1 MEEYLL
7 GSINRTKTRGA
18 GSRSCVRPLLLLVL
32 LLLSGGCGLL
42 AGPEAVVQDGQVD
55 LSAWNF
61 DTQGPVTLRGMWR
74 FAWSKDDPAF
84 ARPGYDDSGWDTI
97 DSQRGFNNKVGTRHG
112 HAWMRLRV
120 KLPPGSAEQS
130 QLALDML
137 PFSSCSELY
146 VDGRR
151 LFANGRVDTT
161 GQRQHLPN
169 MMPHLL
175 PLKLKPGQQEMVIA
189 LRGANYDRIIGGMT
203 ESPRLGR
210 LEILRDQ
217 RWRKDLLDTI
227 IVGIYILLVLYH
239 LFFWFYRKED
249 LSSLYF
255 AAWCICIFMRMTS
268 LNGFYERTF
277 PDIDIFTLRLKFEYM
292 GPALAMFT
300 PSFYAVLYPQEF
312 HKRFLKYFNI
322 AAVVEFVFP
331 IFLPLSAFSVVL
343 PTYQKVIGVSLII
356 TCAFITLPLI
366 NAVVRKRQGA
376 VLVIC
381 GWLPICFGA
390 MNDLAFD
397 WALPTI
403 GNRVQYLGLIF
414 VILNAVVLAIRSAHA
429 FRTAEHLSENL
440 QNEVEAKTEELANK
454 NLQLQDLDRQK
465 TLFFQNISH
474 EFRTPLTLTLGPL
487 QAALDAE
494 PGKYTPPSRE
504 QCEMMLRN
512 SERLLLLINQLLDL
526 SKLEAGKMKLKVRE
540 VDLVNQLSLIS
551 GSFESLAA
559 RKGIHFDMVS
569 EEDRL
574 EIYFDPEKMEKVF
587 YNLLSNA
594 FKFTGQGGKIRIKM
608 SRTDSEALVRF
619 KDTGKGIPKEDL
631 PYIFERF
638 RQVDGSSTRDYEGT
652 GIGLSLVKEYVDL
665 HQGQVKVQSELDLGT
680 EFLLTLKLGKD
691 HFNPEDLSEQPMAEA
706 GLILRTAELI
716 DAPADEET
724 DTPAEEPRE
733 EDKPRSEESILVVE
747 DNRDMR
753 AYIMQTLRGH
763 FHLREAADGEEGLAQ
778 ALEHR
783 PDLILTDVMMPKMD
797 GYALIRALSE
807 REETRQ
813 IPVIVLTAKASEDMK
828 VEGLRE
834 GAHDFLSKPF
844 NPKELTARITNLVT
858 LLRKEKEIDRLNR
871 EMREKL
877 LNRYLPPPLVEQVL
891 KGEASLEEKPK
902 TMPVTIL
909 FTDLVN
915 FTRWSSDLRARE
927 MSELLNEH
935 LDAMVEVVFRH
946 GGTIDKFIGD
956 SVMVIFGAPVP
967 LSAERQVIQASA
979 CAVAMQKEMKRLSRG
994 WQDSGNQS
1002 MQMRIGIH
1010 HGPVVVGHF
1019 GNQRRMDFTAMG
1031 PTVNMASRVESSCE
1045 AGEVFVSGE
1054 VCDYLPR
1061 RTFEKVGSFT
1071 LKNISGETTLYRL
1084 MPDARWEEFIQQDS

>member
-1 MEEYLL
+1 
-7 GSINRTKTRGA
+7 
-18 GSRSCVRPLLLLVL
+18 
-32 LLLSGGCGLL
+32 
-42 AGPEAVVQDGQVD
+42 
-55 LSAWNF
+55 
-61 DTQGPVTLRGMWR
+61 
-74 FAWSKDDPAF
+74 
-84 ARPGYDDSGWDTI
+84 
-97 DSQRGFNNKVGTRHG
+97 
-112 HAWMRLRV
+112 
-120 KLPPGSAEQS
+120 
-130 QLALDML
+130 
-137 PFSSCSELY
+137 
-146 VDGRR
+146 
-151 LFANGRVDTT
+151 
-161 GQRQHLPN
+161 
-169 MMPHLL
+169 
-175 PLKLKPGQQEMVIA
+175 
-189 LRGANYDRIIGGMT
+189 
-203 ESPRLGR
+203 
-210 LEILRDQ
+210 
-217 RWRKDLLDTI
+217 
-227 IVGIYILLVLYH
+227 
-239 LFFWFYRKED
+239 
-249 LSSLYF
+249 
-255 AAWCICIFMRMTS
+255 
-268 LNGFYERTF
+268 
-277 PDIDIFTLRLKFEYM
+277 
-292 GPALAMFT
+292 
-300 PSFYAVLYPQEF
+300 
-312 HKRFLKYFNI
+312 
-322 AAVVEFVFP
+322 
-331 IFLPLSAFSVVL
+331 
-343 PTYQKVIGVSLII
+343 
-356 TCAFITLPLI
+356 
-366 NAVVRKRQGA
+366 
-376 VLVIC
+376 
-381 GWLPICFGA
+381 
-390 MNDLAFD
+390 
-397 WALPTI
+397 
-403 GNRVQYLGLIF
+403 
-414 VILNAVVLAIRSAHA
+414 
-429 FRTAEHLSENL
+429 
-440 QNEVEAKTEELANK
+440 VEAKTEELATK
-454 NLQLQDLDRQK
+454 NLQLEDLDRQK

-494 PGKYTPPSRE
+494 QYTPPSRE

-526 SKLEAGKMKLKVRE
+526 SKMEAGKMKLKVRE

-551 GSFESLAA
+551 GSFESLAV
-559 RKGIHFDMVS
+559 RKGIHFDMVT

-594 FKFTGQGGKIRIKM
+594 FKFTDRGGKIRIKM

-665 HQGQVKVQSELDLGT
+665 HKGAVKVQSELDLGT

-691 HFNPEDLSEQPMAEA
+691 HFNPGDISARPKAGPSPQAPQLEAEKDA
-706 GLILRTAELI
+706 LKRGAEGKAPDPGGSLILRTAELI
-716 DAPADEET
+716 DVPMEESA
-724 DTPAEEPRE
+724 AEEV
-733 EDKPRSEESILVVE
+733 KPRSEESILVVE

-807 REETRQ
+807 RDETKQ

-871 EMREKL
+871 EMRERL
-877 LNRYLPPPLVEQVL
+877 LKRYLPPTLVEQVL

-935 LDAMVEVVFRH
+935 LDAMVEVVFRY

-956 SVMVIFGAPVP
+956 SVMVIFGAPAP

-979 CAVAMQKEMKRLSRG
+979 CAVAMQKEMKRLSRD
-994 WQDSGNQS
+994 WQDGGNQP

-1031 PTVNMASRVESSCE
+1031 PTVNLASRVESSCE

-1061 RTFEKVGSFT
+1061 RTFEKVGSFP

-1084 MPDARWEEFIQQDS
+1084 VPEAPWEEFVQQDS